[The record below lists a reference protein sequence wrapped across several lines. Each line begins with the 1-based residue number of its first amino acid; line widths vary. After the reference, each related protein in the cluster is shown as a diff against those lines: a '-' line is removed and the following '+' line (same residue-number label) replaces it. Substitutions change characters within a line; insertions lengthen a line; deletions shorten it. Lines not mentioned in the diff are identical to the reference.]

1 MGKGIVVNLRDHKNM
16 MEAMKKL
23 YGRSEHDEAKDG
35 SHGEPRAKGTGEVVE
50 INAPRKGEVPHKAK

>member
-1 MGKGIVVNLRDHKNM
+1 MGKEKIVNLKDHASM

-35 SHGEPRAKGTGEVVE
+35 THRESGTAGTGEVVE
-50 INAPRKGEVPHKAK
+50 INSARKGEVPHKAK